1 MDYSR
6 IVELKEI
13 QQNKEIKHDLNR
25 REQAEY
31 AEEIL
36 KALKEEGVTE
46 DLAYYIITM
55 ARYGGVE
62 GFIKWY
68 ITVQNDEQIA
78 AIEALTADEVLN
90 KLGPNALR
98 FLLYLLA
105 SIISLKPENSIVN
118 AHLFLL
124 LVYYSYKK
132 DGTRVSD
139 LGSIF
144 KSSFANSLKPYT
156 NLPMFSQYP
165 FPDNYI
171 SELIQLLEEA
181 VDQMPAKKEKELL
194 KKDELRKWIKKN
206 KYYIAKD
213 KSNNPNSDIEPTMND
228 ISVKTT
234 ITDYSGV
241 SPENAKLEEDKESHD
256 DSNVEINE
264 PEIKLT
270 GAYAIRL
277 FEIAKAIDLL
287 ETEIDILRDKVDQ
300 KDKSIK
306 SLTMRLNMSEENH
319 IRDADKIAKLE
330 ECLKQAKEELNN
342 TVNEKKELEDRISR
356 QGSVLAVFQEDK
368 ANSQSQQL
376 NSIAAALARYYKS
389 YERVKDVEIQSE
401 TELFLMDLLED
412 MFKTLKKNGVDVQ
425 GSIA

>member
-1 MDYSR
+1 MDYTR
-6 IVELKEI
+6 LAELKNI
-13 QQNKEIKHDLNR
+13 QLSKEIKHELNKK
-25 REQAEY
+25 EQFEY
-31 AEEIL
+31 AEEIF
-36 KALKEEGVTE
+36 KALKEKGVTE

-62 GFIKWY
+62 GFVRWY
-68 ITVQNDEQIA
+68 TTVQKDEQVA

-144 KSSFANSLKPYT
+144 KSSFANTLKPYA
-156 NLPMFSQYP
+156 NLPIFSKYP
-165 FPDNYI
+165 FPDNYTF
-171 SELIQLLEEA
+171 ELIQMLEEA

-194 KKDELRKWIKKN
+194 KKDELRKWIKTN
-206 KYYIAKD
+206 KYYITQD
-213 KSNNPNSDIEPTMND
+213 ITSNPNSVKESTMND
-228 ISVKTT
+228 ISAETT
-234 ITDYSGV
+234 ITDYTGTS
-241 SPENAKLEEDKESHD
+241 SEKAKTEEYKDSHD
-256 DSNVEINE
+256 DLKAEINE
-264 PEIKLT
+264 PETKLT
-270 GAYAIRL
+270 GAYAMRL

-306 SLTMRLNMSEENH
+306 SLTMKLNMSEEDH
-319 IRDADKIAKLE
+319 IRDTGKIAELE

-342 TVNEKKELEDRISR
+342 TVNEKKDLEDRISR

-376 NSIAAALARYYKS
+376 NSIAAALSRYHKS
-389 YERVKDVEIQSE
+389 YERVKDEEIQSE

-412 MFKTLKKNGVDVQ
+412 IFKTLKRNGVDVQ